1 MKRMTSAGPPADFRF
16 QHRVIHY
23 QDR

>member
-1 MKRMTSAGPPADFRF
+1 MKRMTSAGLPADFRF